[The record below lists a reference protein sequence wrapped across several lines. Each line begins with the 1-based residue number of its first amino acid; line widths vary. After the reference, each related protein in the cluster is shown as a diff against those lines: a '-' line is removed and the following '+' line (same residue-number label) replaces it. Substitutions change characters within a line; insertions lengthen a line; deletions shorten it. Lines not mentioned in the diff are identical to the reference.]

1 MMDFDDSALAGLQG
15 ALPDAE
21 FRELLTDYLE
31 STAARLALAQALGS
45 AGNWT
50 DLAFEAHTLV
60 STSGGYGLIR
70 ASALARS
77 LQQACKARHGDEASA
92 LVTELVASATRG
104 CEALRSRF
112 LDEHKSAAA

>member
-1 MMDFDDSALAGLQG
+1 MDFDDSALAGLQD

-21 FRELLTDYLE
+21 FRELLTDYLD
-31 STAARLALAQALGS
+31 STAVRMARAQALS
-45 AGNWT
+45 AAGNWK

-60 STSGGYGLIR
+60 STSGSYGLAR

-77 LQQACKARHGDEASA
+77 LQQACKAGNADQASA
-92 LVTELVASATRG
+92 LVVELVASTKRG

-112 LDEHKSAAA
+112 LGERAAAAA